1 MANNGNGRFSPSQA
15 PAEPD
20 RPFAIDD
27 LTPENEA
34 SSRYMKSQ
42 EGTPMLSRPDGSL
55 APMDVP
61 SNIIQHCIEVLEDDS
76 SMRLT
81 DGVKRKLRIFMA
93 NWKDN

>member
-1 MANNGNGRFSPSQA
+1 MANGNNRFSPTHAS
-15 PAEPD
+15 AEPE

-34 SSRYMKSQ
+34 ISRYMKYQ

-55 APMDVP
+55 APLDVP
-61 SNIIQHCIEVLEDDS
+61 SNILQHCVEVLEDDS

-81 DGVKRKLRIFMA
+81 DGIKRKIRMFMES
-93 NWKDN
+93 WRDS